1 MLRMFKK
8 THFIVF
14 ALLLCLLSASAA
26 LSAVH
31 ADSLGVK
38 SAYLSHYFGIDISRS
53 VTAGEYAKYLL
64 KLQPPETSISIDP
77 ADLSRPLAML
87 DAVKYAVIGA
97 NMEELALVYT
107 DEKIAAS
114 LSGAGV
120 SGVPAGYSAY
130 VACALDLGILDGEA
144 AGTVSA
150 NAAADVKSVISL
162 LMAVADMNGV
172 SRNRA
177 GYTDDPEI
185 IAEVINRWKSFTL
198 FDDEKLSRIGADVVT
213 RKLTTGFSIKSGL
226 YAARF
231 LPDLTLIYGHDDI
244 KHAAQI
250 LALLKSEGVYAKVQ
264 IEPKVSI
271 YQYMPEWGEPKAPTP
286 TYEVRAVRDD
296 LMLVYAT
303 EYDLVLE
310 FENPE
315 DMKSINGLIMAYAKK
330 NSGEEGK
337 RLLYG
342 SWWQPLYYSHLEMGE
357 GYRKIYDNAAENGVY
372 SLHSLSMAGS
382 GAKLLMALSE
392 EPGLKVSQS
401 SVWVDMPFYRY
412 LNGESE

>member
-1 MLRMFKK
+1 MLRTFRK
-8 THFIVF
+8 TRLVVF
-14 ALLLCLLSASAA
+14 VLLLCLLSSSATLA
-26 LSAVH
+26 AVR
-31 ADSLGVK
+31 ADSSGVK
-38 SAYLSHYFGIDISRS
+38 SAYLSHYFGIDISRPI
-53 VTAGEYAKYLL
+53 TAGEYAEYLL
-64 KLQPPETSISIDP
+64 KLQPQGSTLSIEP
-77 ADLSRPLAML
+77 ADAPRPLAMP
-87 DAVKYAVIGA
+87 DAIKYAVIGA

-114 LSGAGV
+114 LSKAGV

-130 VACALDLGILDGEA
+130 VACALDLGMLDAETVTAGAEA
-144 AGTVSA
+144 DA
-150 NAAADVKSVISL
+150 NSIISL

-172 SRNRA
+172 SRNYA
-177 GYTDDPEI
+177 GYTDDPGI

-198 FDDEKLSRIGADVVT
+198 FDDEKLSAIGADVVT
-213 RKLTTGFSIKSGL
+213 RKLTTGFSLKSGKHD
-226 YAARF
+226 ARF
-231 LPDLTLIYGHDDI
+231 LPELTLIYGHDDI

-250 LALLKSEGVYAKVQ
+250 LSLLKSEGVSAKVQ
-264 IEPKVSI
+264 VEPKVSI
-271 YQYMPEWGEPKAPTP
+271 YQYMPEWGEPSAPTP
-286 TYEVRAVRDD
+286 TYEVRKVRDG

-315 DMKSINGLIMAYAKK
+315 DMKAINGLIMAYAKK

-337 RLLYG
+337 RLLHG
-342 SWWQPLYYSHLEMGE
+342 SWWQPLYYARSEMGE
-357 GYRKIYDNAAENGVY
+357 GYRKIYDNAAENGDY
-372 SLHSLSMAGS
+372 SLHSLSMAAG

-401 SVWVDMPFYRY
+401 PVWADLPFYRY